1 MTTMTIPQS
10 YAVWDSQLQG
20 RCKAQRKVSNN
31 TVLRRLDDGSI
42 AMRLHQT
49 DVVTVDKTGKLTL
62 NSGGWRTPT
71 TKGRINDATRELMR
85 DNAPGIHQVDGIWL
99 ISPRCSWDETMT
111 FADGMWVLPDGSLA
125 GAGPD
130 VKILKQGVKLIRA
143 YMKPVAQMIAEG
155 KFPKPSGGDPWNF
168 LMAATDGT
176 LPLAGSEA
184 ETRKCLVTYMK
195 DGYYFG
201 TLLLRA
207 MEKKLCLKYGDTE
220 TLRKMVSG
228 EIPRNEWRGFISL
241 SPACLYCFASVM
253 NGQELDGLYRSIGAK
268 QLAGV
273 LDEYLK
279 YWFNLAPN

>member
-20 RCKAQRKVSNN
+20 RCQKQRKVSNN
-31 TVLRRLDDGSI
+31 TWLIRQEDGSI
-42 AMRLHQT
+42 ALKLHAT
-49 DVVTVDKTGKLTL
+49 IIVTVQQDGKITL

-71 TKGRINDATRELMR
+71 TKGRINDALRELLR
-85 DNAPGIHQVDGIWL
+85 DNAPGISQVDGIWL
-99 ISPRCSWDETMT
+99 IYPRGDYESKLT

-125 GAGPD
+125 GTGPD
-130 VKILKQGVKLIRA
+130 LGVLKQGVKLIRA
-143 YMKPVAQMIAEG
+143 YMKPVAQMIVEG
-155 KFPKPSGGDPWNF
+155 KFPTPSNGDPWNF
-168 LMAATDGT
+168 LMVSTDGE
-176 LPLAGSEA
+176 LAMAGPEG
-184 ETRKCLVTYMK
+184 ETRKWLVDYMK
-195 DGYYFG
+195 KKYYFG

-207 MEKKLCLKYGDTE
+207 MEKKLGLKYGDTD

-228 EIPRNEWRGFISL
+228 ELPRNEWRGFISI
-241 SPACLYCFASVM
+241 SPVCLHCFACVM
-253 NGQELDGLYRSIGAK
+253 NGEKPEGYVGGIGAK